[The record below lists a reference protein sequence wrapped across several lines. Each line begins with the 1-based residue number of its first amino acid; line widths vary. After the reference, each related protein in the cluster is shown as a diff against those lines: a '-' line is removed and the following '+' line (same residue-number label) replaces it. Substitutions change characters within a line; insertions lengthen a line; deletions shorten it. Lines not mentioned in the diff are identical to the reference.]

1 MSAPVERTFL
11 PRGLIAYWKMDDVTG
26 AARINEITPGTLN
39 FTQTGGVV
47 QAAVTGKAFV
57 YASEIEGSTMSLAIT
72 ANTAVNLGSVF
83 SHAGWYMVSDKT
95 KSNYLLDYGDDATF
109 GDIGSLLIEGNAGGG
124 AVRAAGEDVT
134 GTPQIVQT
142 SFGLLQNSVWHHIA
156 VTCDGIT
163 MTVYI
168 DGGSV
173 VLRVTQLGG
182 PAAGACT
189 IELAPGVSGQNLWV
203 AQLGLWNRC
212 LGAAEVAALY
222 NGGQGLAAAPT

>member
-124 AVRAAGEDVT
+124 GGARRRRG
-134 GTPQIVQT
+134 
-142 SFGLLQNSVWHHIA
+142 
-156 VTCDGIT
+156 CDGHSADCSNLIWLT
-163 MTVYI
+163 
-168 DGGSV
+168 SK
-173 VLRVTQLGG
+173 LG
-182 PAAGACT
+182 
-189 IELAPGVSGQNLWV
+189 V
-203 AQLGLWNRC
+203 ASHRC
-212 LGAAEVAALY
+212 YL
-222 NGGQGLAAAPT
+222 